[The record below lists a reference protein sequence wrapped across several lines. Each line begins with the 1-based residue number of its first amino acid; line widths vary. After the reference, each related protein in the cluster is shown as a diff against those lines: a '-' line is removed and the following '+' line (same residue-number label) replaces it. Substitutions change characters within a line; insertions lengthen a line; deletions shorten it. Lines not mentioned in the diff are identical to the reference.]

1 LYVAHRGALNAIMLR
16 LLGIALI
23 ALMLT
28 AAPAEAQR
36 VTDLRPVGVVR
47 YRPNET
53 PRLSVPRVADGSKR
67 HHLWPWFVVGGA
79 LVGGGTVLA
88 LTAKHCDSGCQ
99 DDGGWGFSL
108 PVAVAAAGVGAAV
121 GGVLGAIVDLS
132 RSDMAIGPSSRE

>member
-1 LYVAHRGALNAIMLR
+1 MNTVMLR
-16 LLGIALI
+16 LVGIALI
-23 ALMLT
+23 AFAIT
-28 AAPAEAQR
+28 AAPAQAQR
-36 VTDLRPVGVVR
+36 VADLHPAGVVR
-47 YRPNET
+47 YRPREAQR
-53 PRLSVPRVADGSKR
+53 PSIPSVAEGSKR

-108 PVAVAAAGVGAAV
+108 PVAVAVAGVGAAV

-132 RSDMAIGPSSRE
+132 RSETAVGPSSRE

>member
-1 LYVAHRGALNAIMLR
+1 MNTIMLR
-16 LLGIALI
+16 LLGIALMAFVI
-23 ALMLT
+23 T
-28 AAPAEAQR
+28 ATPAEAQR
-36 VTDLRPVGVVR
+36 VADLRPVGVVR
-47 YRPNET
+47 YRPSDT
-53 PRLSVPRVADGSKR
+53 PRPPIPSVGEEPKR

-108 PVAVAAAGVGAAV
+108 PYTVAAAGVGAAV

-132 RSDMAIGPSSRE
+132 RSETAVGPSSRE